1 MPQGGSAAW
10 AGRGTAAASED
21 AVVTRI
27 DDHLWSESG
36 REAIGDVVEERE
48 EADRE
53 RISNRW
59 KRMSEYRTRKAVD
72 SVAEQLD
79 LSAEQTE
86 EVTAL
91 VADYM
96 EIRGSRWKKMS
107 ADEDVDIE
115 VLEREYETAKES
127 VEQDLVGVLGE
138 DGLELLRKE
147 IKSGWR

>member
-1 MPQGGSAAW
+1 
-10 AGRGTAAASED
+10 
-21 AVVTRI
+21 VVTRI

-72 SVAEQLD
+72 AVSEQLD

-86 EVTAL
+86 EVMAL

-96 EIRGSRWKKMS
+96 EVRGSRWKKMS

-115 VLEREYETAKES
+115 ALEREYETAKEA
-127 VEQDLVGVLGE
+127 VEQDLIGVLGE
-138 DGLELLRKE
+138 DGLELLREE